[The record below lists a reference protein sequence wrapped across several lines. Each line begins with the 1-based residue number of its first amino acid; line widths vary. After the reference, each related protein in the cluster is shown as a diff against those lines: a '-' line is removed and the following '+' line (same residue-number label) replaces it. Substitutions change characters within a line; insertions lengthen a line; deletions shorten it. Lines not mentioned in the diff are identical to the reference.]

1 MLKGQR
7 QEMGN
12 PQGYPMAEF
21 YQMISVSVSTQ
32 PNEPNVPGL
41 AIAQI
46 EISLLCVKY
55 VLCFLC
61 RDPFIEY
68 FLSS

>member
-1 MLKGQR
+1 
-7 QEMGN
+7 MGN

-21 YQMISVSVSTQ
+21 YQLISVSVSTQ
-32 PNEPNVPGL
+32 PNEPNVL

-61 RDPFIEY
+61 RAPLLNISSLPNQRKY
-68 FLSS
+68 FQPI